1 MLNIKS
7 WVSVLVLGFAL
18 LSTTVSFAQAPKIGH
33 CNLEILLRM
42 MPETRS
48 MEQELDTYRQK
59 YAERLANKEKVMQD
73 KYVEFQELVSK
84 NPPAITETEA
94 KAREEELI
102 KMQGELK
109 SDSEKYERELGDR
122 QEKLLNPIIEKMKKA
137 IDEVAIGDGF
147 LYILNAVDASG
158 TSIVLYGPKENDV
171 TEKVAKKLNITLPT
185 AATATPAG
193 TPAATTPAT
202 PIKN

>member
-7 WVSVLVLGFAL
+7 WVSVVVLGFAL

-42 MPETRS
+42 MPETRA

-73 KYVEFQELVSK
+73 KYVELQELMSK
-84 NPPAITETEA
+84 NPPAITEAEA

-109 SDSEKYERELGDR
+109 SDSEKYERELGQR
-122 QEKLLNPIIEKMKKA
+122 QETLLNPIIEKMKKA
-137 IDEVAIGDGF
+137 IDEVAIADGF

-185 AATATPAG
+185 AAVPA
-193 TPAATTPAT
+193 PAATTPAT
-202 PIKN
+202 PVKN

>member
-7 WVSVLVLGFAL
+7 WVSVVVLGFAL

-73 KYVEFQELVSK
+73 KYVELQELMSK
-84 NPPAITETEA
+84 NPPAITEEEA
-94 KAREEELI
+94 KARETELI

-109 SDSEKYERELGDR
+109 SDSEKYERELGQR
-122 QEKLLNPIIEKMKKA
+122 QETLLNPIIEKMKKA

-185 AATATPAG
+185 AAPA
-193 TPAATTPAT
+193 PAAATTPAT
-202 PIKN
+202 PVKN